1 MIRKILLLFIFV
13 LFCAS
18 IYAGSKLKVYP
29 NPWIPESGK
38 SLNANIGQRGDEM
51 RHGAYTSD
59 GWIKFEGVA
68 AGVKDEDLSLS
79 YGGTLRIYDI
89 TGHII
94 RSKRW
99 TIGEEKDIPLPE
111 RSHELTTNAEWPRPD
126 DFTRNLHIVHWDGK
140 NNNYEYVESGVYIWI
155 IEEDNGEKHD
165 GKVVV
170 VR

>member
-1 MIRKILLLFIFV
+1 MIKKICLILLVSIFLLAPV
-13 LFCAS
+13 
-18 IYAGSKLKVYP
+18 YAKTRKDKLKVYP

-38 SLNANIGQRGDEM
+38 SLTSNDDRM
-51 RHGAYTSD
+51 KHGAYTSD

-68 AGVKDEDLSLS
+68 RNRDDFDG

-89 TGHII
+89 TGHLI

-99 TIGEEKDIPLPE
+99 THEEEKAIPLPQLNK
-111 RSHELTTNAEWPRPD
+111 ELKPD
-126 DFTRNLHIVHWDGK
+126 EEYGGGQLRDHIVHWDGK
-140 NNNYEYVESGVYIWI
+140 NNACEYVESGVYIWI
-155 IEEDNGEKHD
+155 ITEDDGSKYD